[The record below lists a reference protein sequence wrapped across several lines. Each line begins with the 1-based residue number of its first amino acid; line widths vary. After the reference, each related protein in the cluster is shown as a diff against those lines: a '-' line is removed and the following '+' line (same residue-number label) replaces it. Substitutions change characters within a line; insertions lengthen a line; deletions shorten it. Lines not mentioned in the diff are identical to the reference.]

1 MRKKVH
7 FTNSYLLNPQH
18 RITINL
24 IGAGGT
30 GSQVLES
37 LARIDSALI
46 RLGHPGFYV
55 TVYDADEVSEANIGR
70 QLFSPSD
77 IGINKAI
84 CLTTRTN
91 RFYGL
96 DWEAVPE
103 MYAEKSSIANITITC
118 VDNVQT
124 RLTIHQ
130 HLKHPLDTA
139 DIYQKPLYWLD
150 FGNTQKT
157 GQAILGTITPAK
169 QPSKTEF
176 DTIAT
181 LPTICEMFD
190 LTQVKEH
197 DSGPSCSLSEAL
209 RKQDLFINSTLA
221 QLGCAILW
229 KLFREGRIEHHGTF
243 LNLQSMKNNPLVV
256 GA

>member
-30 GSQVLES
+30 GSQVLEA

-118 VDNVQT
+118 VDNVQS

-229 KLFREGRIEHHGTF
+229 KLFREGKIEHHGTF

>member
-1 MRKKVH
+1 MKKVH
-7 FTNSYLLNPQH
+7 FTNPYLLNPQH

-30 GSQVLES
+30 GSQVLEA

-46 RLGHPGFYV
+46 RLDHPGFHV
-55 TVYDADEVSEANIGR
+55 TVYDADEVSDANIGR

-77 IGINKAI
+77 MGINKAI

-103 MYAEKSSIANITITC
+103 MYTEKSITANITISC
-118 VDNVQT
+118 VDNVKS
-124 RLTIHQ
+124 RLTIHK
-130 HLKHPLDTA
+130 HLQKTKQIA

-157 GQAILGTITPAK
+157 GQAILGTITPSSNLPK
-169 QPSKTEF
+169 QSLTPSQHCQLF
-176 DTIAT
+176 AT
-181 LPTICEMFD
+181 
-190 LTQVKEH
+190 
-197 DSGPSCSLSEAL
+197 CSTSH
-209 RKQDLFINSTLA
+209 K
-221 QLGCAILW
+221 
-229 KLFREGRIEHHGTF
+229 
-243 LNLQSMKNNPLVV
+243 
-256 GA
+256 